1 MNMQALMKQAQALQK
16 DMTKAQ
22 NEIEKQEF
30 EGESSVVKV
39 KINGKHEVLSV
50 KIDSNAN
57 LTSDDLEMLEDMI
70 IIAMNNANKKAENFK
85 AEKLSKFGNIPGLL

>member
-1 MNMQALMKQAQALQK
+1 MEEERLQK
-16 DMTKAQ
+16 YLAECGIGSRRKCEEYILQ
-22 NEIEKQEF
+22 
-30 EGESSVVKV
+30 GKV

-70 IIAMNNANKKAENFK
+70 MIAMNNANKKAENFK

>member
-1 MNMQALMKQAQALQK
+1 MKKFNRKKEYYYEYASINETSSSI
-16 DMTKAQ
+16 TK
-22 NEIEKQEF
+22 
-30 EGESSVVKV
+30 GYSVVKV

-70 IIAMNNANKKAENFK
+70 MIAMNNANKKAENFK

>member
-70 IIAMNNANKKAENFK
+70 MIAMNNANKKAESFK